1 MKKNISIEGLD
12 PVKLYGAGDSILKE
26 FCSYYPALKV
36 VARGDEI
43 ILDGKRSNVLTVE
56 IFRKVDYVRIMVA
69 EHNDYYFFV
78 LVAEVVDKFSQR
90 LVGLID

>member
-43 ILDGKRSNVLTVE
+43 I
-56 IFRKVDYVRIMVA
+56 
-69 EHNDYYFFV
+69 
-78 LVAEVVDKFSQR
+78 
-90 LVGLID
+90 